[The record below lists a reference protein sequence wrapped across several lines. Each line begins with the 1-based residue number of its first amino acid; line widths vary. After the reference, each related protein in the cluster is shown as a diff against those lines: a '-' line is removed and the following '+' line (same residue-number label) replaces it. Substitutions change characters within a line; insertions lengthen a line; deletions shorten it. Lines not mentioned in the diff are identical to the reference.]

1 MAAVTSAQP
10 GELAYDPG
18 IPRTYAWAVFALTFG
33 LLVSDYMSR
42 QVLNA
47 VFPLLKAQ
55 WVLSD
60 AQLGALSGIVA
71 LMVGVLTVPLSFAA
85 DRFGRIQS
93 LTIMA
98 VFWSAATLACGL
110 ARQYEHMFLAR
121 LLVGVGEAAYGSVG
135 IAVAISVFPTR
146 MRATIGGAFMAGGMI
161 GSVLGVGV
169 GGAVAGV
176 QGWRSAFVVMAGV
189 GFALALLY
197 PLVVRP
203 SKIAPRIA
211 PYPGPANTRRPL
223 LSLVGSV
230 SIYATYIASGLQL
243 FIGAAM
249 IAWLPSFFNRYYG
262 LPPGRAGVWAAGFI
276 LIAGVG
282 MIICGRISDILGK
295 HRPERS
301 ATFVIVLCLT
311 TFACLASAFNLAPG
325 APQLVLIACGLAL
338 TSSTAG
344 PASAMVANLTHP
356 ALHGS
361 AFALLTLANNF
372 LGLAPGPYLTGV
384 LADRFELAGAL
395 GMICFVNLA
404 SAAVFAIVRWRYRAD
419 LGWRESPA

>member
-1 MAAVTSAQP
+1 MAAIASAQP
-10 GELAYDPG
+10 DEMSYDPG

-47 VFPLLKAQ
+47 VFPLLKTQ
-55 WVLSD
+55 WVLND

-85 DRFGRIQS
+85 DRLGRIPS

-110 ARQYEHMFLAR
+110 ARQYEHMFVAR

-146 MRATIGGAFMAGGMI
+146 MRATVGGAFMAGGMI
-161 GSVLGVGV
+161 GSVLGVGI

-176 QGWRSAFVVMAGV
+176 HGWRTAFVVMAGI

-203 SKIAPRIA
+203 SKIAPRTEPHPA
-211 PYPGPANTRRPL
+211 PGGARRPL

-230 SIYATYIASGLQL
+230 SIIATYIASGLQL

-249 IAWLPSFFNRYYG
+249 IAWLPSFFNRYYD
-262 LPPGRAGVWAAGFI
+262 LLPGRAGVWAAGFI
-276 LIAGVG
+276 LIAGLG
-282 MIICGRISDILGK
+282 MIVCGRISDTLGRD
-295 HRPERS
+295 RPERS
-301 ATFVIVLCLT
+301 VTFVIALCVATFV
-311 TFACLASAFNLAPG
+311 CLASAFSLAPG
-325 APQLVLIACGLAL
+325 LPQLVLMACGLAL

-344 PASAMVANLTHP
+344 PASAMVANLAHP

-361 AFALLTLANNF
+361 AFAILTLANNF

-384 LADRFELAGAL
+384 LADKFELAGAL
-395 GMICFVNLA
+395 QLICFVSLA
-404 SAAVFAIVRWRYRAD
+404 SAAVFTIVRWRYRAD
-419 LGWRESPA
+419 LGWREAPA